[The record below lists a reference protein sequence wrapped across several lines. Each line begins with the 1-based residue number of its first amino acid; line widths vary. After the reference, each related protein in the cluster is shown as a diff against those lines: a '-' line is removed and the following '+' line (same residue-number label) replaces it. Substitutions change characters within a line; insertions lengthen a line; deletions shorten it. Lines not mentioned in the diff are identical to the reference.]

1 METIN
6 KLKLKEILGNI
17 LESMQDA
24 KDELIALDGAMGD
37 GDLGLTMCKGLK
49 QFIKK
54 LIY

>member
-37 GDLGLTMCKGLK
+37 GDRPAAWPRNRL
-49 QFIKK
+49 
-54 LIY
+54 

>member
-37 GDLGLTMCKGLK
+37 GDFRSYYV
-49 QFIKK
+49 QRI
-54 LIY
+54 

>member
-24 KDELIALDGAMGD
+24 KRWINCSWVDAMG
-37 GDLGLTMCKGLK
+37 ME
-49 QFIKK
+49 I
-54 LIY
+54 

>member
-37 GDLGLTMCKGLK
+37 GVLLCAKDLK

-54 LIY
+54 LIWGN